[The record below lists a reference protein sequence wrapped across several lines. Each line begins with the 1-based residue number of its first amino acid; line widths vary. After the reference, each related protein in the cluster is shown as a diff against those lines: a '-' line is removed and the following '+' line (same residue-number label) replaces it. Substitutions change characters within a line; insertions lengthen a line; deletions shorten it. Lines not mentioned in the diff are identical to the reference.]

1 MRTGNALKK
10 FFLSVGRW
18 VRYGYLRIVRIKA
31 SPHTVARGVAV
42 GVFVGC
48 LPVIPFQTVIALA
61 LAVVFRCNK
70 LAAALG
76 TWVSNPLNVPFFYY
90 GLYRVGR
97 FFVPECNLHLDF
109 KHLALSEMLLQ
120 GRELVALMTVGGV
133 VVGLPSS
140 VITYFLTLRVVRLY
154 HARRAARRLK
164 KI

>member
-1 MRTGNALKK
+1 MKNFL
-10 FFLSVGRW
+10 LSVGRW
-18 VRYGYLRIVRIKA
+18 IRYWYLRVVRIKA
-31 SPHTVARGVAV
+31 SPHTVARGMAV

-48 LPVIPFQTVIALA
+48 LPVIPFQTIIALA

-90 GLYRVGR
+90 GLYLVGR
-97 FFVPECNLHLDF
+97 FFVPECNLHLDLE
-109 KHLALSEMLLQ
+109 HLALREMLRQ
-120 GRELVALMTVGGV
+120 GSELVGLMTVGGV
-133 VVGLPSS
+133 VVGIPASI
-140 VITYFLTLRVVRLY
+140 ITYFLTLRLVLLY